1 MVTSRRGPSPQCK
14 EQFGDLSLTAY
25 TFSLAESLSFFLKK
39 KEKSAASAGSGV
51 YTALYTMSKRARVM
65 SLTDRS
71 EYPLHWTQIPELKHI
86 V

>member
-39 KEKSAASAGSGV
+39 KKSAASAGSGV